1 MARPSPPVVNTLYFL
16 SDKLSLSLALRGDD
30 TMWNTPTCHINPA
43 LTEYC
48 NHGLLDFVVH
58 FPRMMTPATCND
70 RARSSRLWR
79 RRWPA
84 GNGAK
89 MMPGEHGRLLV
100 PVASRCSTLARPH
113 RPETAN
119 SAAPV
124 RLVCVWAL
132 MPTEWARRFRGR
144 GTCCSTATSLSSKF
158 DLINNL
164 IITATSDDLVQIYL
178 LFSCANRRRKP

>member
-1 MARPSPPVVNTLYFL
+1 
-16 SDKLSLSLALRGDD
+16 
-30 TMWNTPTCHINPA
+30 MWNTPTCHINPA

-113 RPETAN
+113 RTETAN

-124 RLVCVWAL
+124 HVRLALCVGVDVCVWAL

-178 LFSCANRRRKP
+178 LLFSCANRRRKP